1 MSYLNPSKVVTVA
14 LTGALIPVFSGSDS
28 SPVETS
34 LKLNEAKGE
43 VIVDVLEVFN
53 SSFSVRPFKTASSPS
68 FSRTN
73 SNLVPSE
80 CSSVI
85 FFGFSIPN
93 GFFSSHPVGDDST
106 S

>member
-1 MSYLNPSKVVTVA
+1 M
-14 LTGALIPVFSGSDS
+14 PVFSGSAS
-28 SPVETS
+28 SPVDTS
-34 LKLNEAKGE
+34 LKLKEAKGE

-53 SSFSVRPFKTASSPS
+53 SSFSESPVRVASSPS

-80 CSSVI
+80 CSTVI
-85 FFGFSIPN
+85 LFDFSIPN
-93 GFFSSHPVGDDST
+93 GFFSSHPEGDDSI